1 MNKLLHNYVFWII
14 AAFALVFAFSHR
26 FAYVEGDDAT
36 SIAYHLLGR
45 DASLQPPYGAYNGM
59 MDKLLG
65 LLPPS
70 EPVLRLAAFGIS
82 SLAAVVFV
90 LLALKLVF
98 DWLGQVSP
106 VQRVSIALLTLAACP
121 ELFFLGMAYT
131 PGLVAMCFML
141 GAHLA
146 LRHAL
151 RPGAT
156 AGGHRPAWGWF
167 LASVALFGFGA
178 SCRWETLTYGIVPVM
193 DLWVGFSAHRLHRP
207 SLRQIA
213 FGIVWGA
220 LALIAAFAFIGVSGY
235 GPKAMID
242 FVKLSQKASS
252 GELRAGTAYG
262 LRNVIGIYQPFF
274 TPAFLLLLLVG
285 IFSALMKSRALLVK
299 GLIGLLP
306 LLPMLYNGAPK
317 LLLAAFPGLALLVA
331 MGIEKLWFAL
341 RSGPR
346 LHVARAALALVV
358 LAPWLIGIRIFSP
371 DTQWGPG
378 FEVRTA
384 SVESLSPDAAAGKP
398 RTIGIAKV
406 APALGAGFAFSTPE
420 GPRPFGGFGA
430 VLLGGGWRI
439 HLGEREAERR
449 KVIEQALATKQPI
462 LQDDGNAM
470 VLIHLLAQ
478 GLTTRDRAPKALLK
492 PGETAPWDENGLCRR
507 TFSSGDGRLVTM
519 LQLKGNSLLFK
530 PDQLDKLVLGA
541 NLGPVILHSGYSSTL
556 AKLFKI
562 SPQSAQPLGP
572 FSATV
577 NLGLLQQSI
586 RAQTAAATGS
596 KTKS

>member
-1 MNKLLHNYVFWII
+1 MNRLLHNYAFWII
-14 AAFALVFAFSHR
+14 AAFALVFACSHR

-36 SIAYHLLGR
+36 SIAYHVLGR
-45 DASLQPPYGAYNGM
+45 DASLQPPYSAYNGM

-65 LLPPS
+65 FLPPS
-70 EPVLRLAAFGIS
+70 EPVLRVAALGIS
-82 SLAAVVFV
+82 SIAAVVFV
-90 LLALKLVF
+90 LLAFKLVF
-98 DWLGQVSP
+98 DWLGQTSST
-106 VQRVSIALLTLAACP
+106 QRVTVALITLAACP

-167 LASVALFGFGA
+167 VASLALFGFGA
-178 SCRWETLTYGIVPVM
+178 SCRWETLTYGIVPVV
-193 DLWVGFSAHRLHRP
+193 DLWLGFSAQRLHKP

-220 LALIAAFAFIGVSGY
+220 LALVAAFAFIGVSGY
-235 GPKAMID
+235 GPKAMIE

-252 GELRAGTAYG
+252 GELRSGTGYG

-285 IFSALMKSRALLVK
+285 FCSALMKSRALLVK
-299 GLIGLLP
+299 AMIGLLP
-306 LLPMLYNGAPK
+306 LLPMIYNGAPK

-331 MGIEKLWFAL
+331 VGIEKLWFSM

-346 LHVARAALALVV
+346 LQLARVALPLLV

-384 SVESLSPDAAAGKP
+384 SVESQSIDAVAGKP
-398 RTIGIAKV
+398 RAIGIAKV
-406 APALGAGFAFSTPE
+406 TPVLGAGFAFSTPE

-430 VLLGGGWRI
+430 VLLGGGWRN

-449 KVIEQALATKQPI
+449 KVIEKALATKHPI

-470 VLIHLLAQ
+470 VLIHLLDQ
-478 GLTTRDRAPKALLK
+478 GFATRDKAPKSVLK
-492 PGETAPWDENGLCRR
+492 PGGTTPWDENGLCRR
-507 TFSSGDGRLVTM
+507 TFAHADGRSVTL

-530 PDQLDKLVLGA
+530 PDQLDKLVTGA
-541 NLGPVILHSGYSSTL
+541 KLGPVILHSGYSSTL
-556 AKLFKI
+556 AKLFKAA
-562 SPQSAQPLGP
+562 PQSAQALGP

-577 NLGLLQQSI
+577 DLSQLQKSI
-586 RAQTAAATGS
+586 AAHADATAVL
-596 KTKS
+596 KPKS